1 MINVNQITSKLA
13 MMPDGAL
20 KQFAEMHKEDPYSFS
35 LAIAESNRR
44 KQIRTQAPPMQEQP
58 KVADQELSA
67 MTRPP
72 EEVGIGALPVDMNM
86 ASGGIVAFGPG
97 GQAKE
102 APVPSFDSALDA
114 EGIDDPQQ
122 RAFLKAIYSQ
132 ESTSGKNTKT
142 SNRGAVGGMQ
152 ILPSTFDSVAD
163 KGMDIKDPFDN
174 MRAGIRYASQGYA
187 KANGDPVLA
196 GAYYYGGPGGM
207 KKAAEGVAV
216 SDPKNPK
223 APTTIDYGK
232 SIADKMFAFLPM
244 SSAQAETVQPPA
256 ATSDVDRSIPGQAKR
271 IGQGLAGIYN
281 RVTGSSEPAPQ
292 AAPQQA
298 APERVVD
305 GYVVDERGI
314 PLRKAGEASVA
325 PVARDD
331 RSIFERGADYAGIPQ
346 EFQRNFSNTLNAVG
360 GGFGNAARVFKAAPS
375 GAKALEEAVQ
385 ATPEAVAA
393 AAAAAQKVAN
403 VRLAKPAA
411 QGIEA
416 LTPEAQAL
424 RTAAENAKMARNLKA
439 DKDAAALAQKSV
451 DSANLASKSV
461 GEAARLVDAT
471 KAAQVNKAN
480 KVVNAAR
487 INSGLNAAF
496 GQDGGEEP
504 AQPVTEDRRAQTAA
518 SMQSM
523 QDALNKD
530 TEAAKN
536 IPKPEDLSKKE
547 KKEVIDLAKENAPAK
562 TKGFNNDDW
571 LQFGLA
577 LMAGTSRYAL
587 QNVGTAGM
595 SALAGKK
602 EREKEE
608 RAIMSKMMDKTDMTK
623 VIDRLMKDDPK
634 LTYRE
639 AYEIFQQGKTNADL
653 IARGLGAKEL
663 DANSRAVK
671 VYQQAKEAIDS
682 SIIGITGRSATATP
696 AQKKAYADALAA
708 LGKNPAETV
717 TAAPAAATMP
727 LPGAKIVGSRP
738 A

>member
-1 MINVNQITSKLA
+1 
-13 MMPDGAL
+13 MPDGAL

>member
-13 MMPDGAL
+13 VMPDMAL

-44 KQIRTQAPPMQEQP
+44 KQIRSQVPPMQEQP
-58 KVADQELSA
+58 KVADQEISS
-67 MTRPP
+67 MTRLP

-97 GQAKE
+97 GDVKGKE
-102 APVPSFDSALDA
+102 NQKDLYRQYALNKAEENGLPPSLVDSIFQIESGYDPEAQSPTGPQGIGQLTKRTGAAYGVKPEDRKDPYKNIDASIAFMKDLNKKYKGDPALIAVGYNQGEGVLNENLRKNEGRLNPASLPNEAQGYLKKLNTLYSPAPPPVAETAPV
-114 EGIDDPQQ
+114 
-122 RAFLKAIYSQ
+122 SQ
-132 ESTSGKNTKT
+132 E
-142 SNRGAVGGMQ
+142 
-152 ILPSTFDSVAD
+152 
-163 KGMDIKDPFDN
+163 
-174 MRAGIRYASQGYA
+174 
-187 KANGDPVLA
+187 
-196 GAYYYGGPGGM
+196 
-207 KKAAEGVAV
+207 
-216 SDPKNPK
+216 
-223 APTTIDYGK
+223 
-232 SIADKMFAFLPM
+232 
-244 SSAQAETVQPPA
+244 
-256 ATSDVDRSIPGQAKR
+256 VDRSVSGQAKR

-292 AAPQQA
+292 AAPQQT

-305 GYVVDERGI
+305 GYIVDASGI
-314 PLRKAGEASVA
+314 PIRRAGEASASPA
-325 PVARDD
+325 PRDD
-331 RSIFERGADYAGIPQ
+331 RSIFERGADVIGIPKD
-346 EFQRNFSNTLNAVG
+346 FQRNFSTNLNAVG
-360 GGFGNAARVFKAAPS
+360 GGFGGAPRVFKAAPS
-375 GAKALEEAVQ
+375 GAKALEEAVK

-393 AAAAAQKVAN
+393 AAAATQKVAN

-411 QGIEA
+411 QGIET

-424 RTAAENAKMARNLKA
+424 RVAAENAKMARNLKA

-487 INSGLNAAF
+487 VNSAVNAAF
-496 GQDGGEEP
+496 GQDGVEEP
-504 AQPVTEDRRAQTAA
+504 AQPITPEQRNTTAA

-523 QDALNKD
+523 QDALNRD
-530 TEAAKN
+530 TEAAKK

-562 TKGFNNDDW
+562 TKGFTNDDW
-571 LQFGLA
+571 LQFGLS

-595 SALAGKK
+595 AALAGKK

-608 RAIMSKMMDKTDMTK
+608 RAIAAKVLDKTDMTK

-634 LTYRE
+634 LSYRD
-639 AYEIFQQGKTNADL
+639 AYEVYQSGKTNAEL
-653 IARGLGAKEL
+653 LARGLDIKGQ
-663 DANSRAVK
+663 DAISRAVK

-696 AQKKAYADALAA
+696 AQKQAYADALAA

-717 TAAPAAATMP
+717 AAAPAAATMP

>member
-13 MMPDGAL
+13 VMPDMAL

-44 KQIRTQAPPMQEQP
+44 KQIRSQVPPMQEQP

-67 MTRPP
+67 MTRLP
-72 EEVGIGALPVDMNM
+72 EEVGIGALPIDMNM

-97 GQAKE
+97 GDVKGKE
-102 APVPSFDSALDA
+102 NQKDLYRQYALNKAEENGLPPSLVDSIFQIESGYDPEAQSPTGPQGIGQLTKRTGAAYGVKPEDRKDPYKNIDASIAFMKDLNKKYKGDPALIAVGYNQGEGVLNENLRKNEGRLNPASLPNEAQGYLKKLNTLYSPAPPPVAETAPV
-114 EGIDDPQQ
+114 
-122 RAFLKAIYSQ
+122 SQ
-132 ESTSGKNTKT
+132 E
-142 SNRGAVGGMQ
+142 
-152 ILPSTFDSVAD
+152 
-163 KGMDIKDPFDN
+163 
-174 MRAGIRYASQGYA
+174 
-187 KANGDPVLA
+187 
-196 GAYYYGGPGGM
+196 
-207 KKAAEGVAV
+207 
-216 SDPKNPK
+216 
-223 APTTIDYGK
+223 
-232 SIADKMFAFLPM
+232 
-244 SSAQAETVQPPA
+244 
-256 ATSDVDRSIPGQAKR
+256 VDRSVSGQAKR

-292 AAPQQA
+292 APA
-298 APERVVD
+298 APERVLN

-331 RSIFERGADYAGIPQ
+331 RSIFERGADYAGISP

-411 QGIEA
+411 QGIET

-487 INSGLNAAF
+487 INSSLNATF
-496 GQDGGEEP
+496 GQDGAEEP
-504 AQPVTEDRRAQTAA
+504 AQPITPEQRNTTAA

-523 QDALNKD
+523 QDALNRD
-530 TEAAKN
+530 TEAAKK
-536 IPKPEDLSKKE
+536 IPAPEDLSKKE
-547 KKEVIDLAKENAPAK
+547 KDSVIALAKENAPAK
-562 TKGFNNDDW
+562 TKGFTNDDW
-571 LQFGLA
+571 LQFGLS

-595 SALAGKK
+595 AALAGKK

-623 VIDRLMKDDPK
+623 VIERLMKEDPK
-634 LTYRE
+634 LTYKE
-639 AYEIFQQGKTNADL
+639 AYQIFQDGRTAALQRERDLGIKQQGTDIDRATAIAKGMAKLDETYPPVIRSSDSPYGKKMAADY
-653 IARGLGAKEL
+653 AA
-663 DANSRAVK
+663 AVAAL
-671 VYQQAKEAIDS
+671 QSQFPP
-682 SIIGITGRSATATP
+682 ITG
-696 AQKKAYADALAA
+696 
-708 LGKNPAETV
+708 GTV
-717 TAAPAAATMP
+717 APAAPVAGTMP

>member
-523 QDALNKD
+523 QDALNRD